1 MESRTLVAS
10 YRRELVNA
18 GFIRSSGLPNVAQ
31 FVKAFNA
38 RYSLEWQTNL
48 LCSGGSESGV
58 TAWIRKAL
66 NHGYG
71 NTIQHLLLIRMLGMN
86 LSEFTRRTSESLEE
100 LDLDAEMSTRLPST
114 RLAKNPSE
122 QLRALHRQQVLDCIK
137 ENPSATRNQLVRHLA
152 VRAASWP
159 RQYDREWL
167 ESVLPAKTKSGG
179 PRMTTSDWHSRDI
192 QLSSQI
198 NMIRKQ
204 LFASAG
210 RPVRVT
216 RTRVL
221 SELGFR
227 HGALPEKLPLTNL
240 AINSAIESIQEVA
253 VRRVLWLA
261 SNVGWTKRSMTLSR
275 VIQSAGVRAKWRI
288 LPEFTN
294 TIRRAEEL
302 LGRSSKSGNG
312 NVIEEEMRL
321 IA

>member
-1 MESRTLVAS
+1 
-10 YRRELVNA
+10 
-18 GFIRSSGLPNVAQ
+18 
-31 FVKAFNA
+31 
-38 RYSLEWQTNL
+38 
-48 LCSGGSESGV
+48 
-58 TAWIRKAL
+58 
-66 NHGYG
+66 
-71 NTIQHLLLIRMLGMN
+71 
-86 LSEFTRRTSESLEE
+86 
-100 LDLDAEMSTRLPST
+100 
-114 RLAKNPSE
+114 
-122 QLRALHRQQVLDCIK
+122 
-137 ENPSATRNQLVRHLA
+137 
-152 VRAASWP
+152 
-159 RQYDREWL
+159 
-167 ESVLPAKTKSGG
+167 
-179 PRMTTSDWHSRDI
+179 MTTSDWHSRDI